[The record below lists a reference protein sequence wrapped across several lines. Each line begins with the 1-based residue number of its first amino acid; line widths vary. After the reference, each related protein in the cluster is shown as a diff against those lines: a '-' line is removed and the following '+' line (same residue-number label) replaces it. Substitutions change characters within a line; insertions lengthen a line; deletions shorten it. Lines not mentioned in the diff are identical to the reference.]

1 MRILQ
6 RLQQWLLEKG
16 GENSKAF
23 LLALSL
29 LTRLPVANI
38 DNIQANDS
46 GRSALF
52 YPFIGLII
60 GVIMT
65 TPLMIFG
72 TAPTFLM
79 AVIVVT
85 LWAVITG
92 ALHLD
97 GLADSADGWL
107 GGMGDKEKIQTIMK
121 DPHVGTAGVVAI
133 VCLLAIKISAI
144 TALLQSNSIILIAFA
159 PLIARAMILIL
170 FMTTPYVNSR
180 GMAQDI
186 IDTLPREAAGWIVA
200 VCLLLG
206 ALTSFWAVLLVF
218 IVFWLLRRL
227 MLKLLNGCTGDTAGA
242 TVEITEAA
250 YLVGV
255 ALMTNYA

>member
-1 MRILQ
+1 MHILQ
-6 RLQQWLLEKG
+6 RLQQWLQEHG
-16 GENSKAF
+16 GRNSKAF

-38 DNIQANDS
+38 NNIQAQDS

-60 GVIMT
+60 GVLITLPLMVFGT
-65 TPLMIFG
+65 TPAL
-72 TAPTFLM
+72 LM
-79 AVIVVT
+79 AAILVT

-121 DPHVGTAGVVAI
+121 DPRVGTAGVVAI
-133 VCLLAIKISAI
+133 VCLLLLKVSAV
-144 TALLQSNSIILIAFA
+144 TALLQSNSIFLIVVA

-170 FMTTPYVNSR
+170 FMTTPYVNDK
-180 GMAQDI
+180 GMAQEI
-186 IDTLPREAAGWIVA
+186 IETLPRETAGWIVA
-200 VCLLLG
+200 ICLLLG
-206 ALTSFWAVLLVF
+206 ALTSFWATVLVF
-218 IVFWLLRRL
+218 LGFWLLRRL
-227 MLKLLNGCTGDTAGA
+227 MLKLLDGCTGDTAGA
-242 TVEITEAA
+242 TVEISEVLWLTAA
-250 YLVGV
+250 VLLG
-255 ALMTNYA
+255 